1 MDENSEIWR
10 QYYERALSRS
20 HSERTEFAI
29 RLNKSSFKIAI
40 DCGCGTGSDIQ
51 YLEQQGFQVVGFD
64 INPDSVAICRDR
76 FAAKPSIEIVECS
89 FEDFVY
95 PKSSVVIANSS
106 FFFADPS
113 RFAATWSR
121 INSSIQA
128 GGVFAGDFM
137 GLKDTWADNYRS
149 PTTPLSEPQVRAL
162 FSDFEIVS
170 FFERDETAKTSLGR
184 IKHWHT
190 YSVVAMKRA

>member
-29 RLNKSSFKIAI
+29 RLKKSSFKVAI

-51 YLEQQGFQVVGFD
+51 YQERQGFQV
-64 INPDSVAICRDR
+64 
-76 FAAKPSIEIVECS
+76 
-89 FEDFVY
+89 
-95 PKSSVVIANSS
+95 
-106 FFFADPS
+106 
-113 RFAATWSR
+113 
-121 INSSIQA
+121 
-128 GGVFAGDFM
+128 
-137 GLKDTWADNYRS
+137 
-149 PTTPLSEPQVRAL
+149 
-162 FSDFEIVS
+162 VS

-190 YSVVAMKRA
+190 YSVVAMKLA